1 MFLPKPQQR
10 PMHPLDSEVR
20 IERLVAKV
28 TEIAANSLPQNVAEP
43 GLGELLRALDLIV
56 ESEELQN

>member
-1 MFLPKPQQR
+1 
-10 PMHPLDSEVR
+10 MHPLDSEQMR
-20 IERLVAKV
+20 IERLVSKV

-56 ESEELQN
+56 ESEELQNELEFELT